1 MAVHA
6 LEKGAAGAPCFASAP
21 RKRGQVRKSFPR
33 KGWHARFQFSED
45 RKKVA
50 FHGPLRLLRE
60 EAEADR
66 QFVDASIARESSY
79 SSAEVAKRVLQSLSL
94 QSLSDD
100 PGSASS
106 AASACSASIVP
117 VFAPGLL
124 QKMTKLQLRQLAT
137 ITPGFQRNKKTVAG
151 KWIPK
156 TSQEI
161 AAGLLALPASAS
173 TQALPGLRVVRKRP
187 ASSVPRTRKALNT

>member
-1 MAVHA
+1 
-6 LEKGAAGAPCFASAP
+6 
-21 RKRGQVRKSFPR
+21 
-33 KGWHARFQFSED
+33 
-45 RKKVA
+45 
-50 FHGPLRLLRE
+50 
-60 EAEADR
+60 
-66 QFVDASIARESSY
+66 
-79 SSAEVAKRVLQSLSL
+79 VL
-94 QSLSDD
+94 
-100 PGSASS
+100 
-106 AASACSASIVP
+106 
-117 VFAPGLL
+117 APGLL

-137 ITPGFQRNKKTVAG
+137 ITPGFQRDKKTVAG

>member
-1 MAVHA
+1 MRGSNLART
-6 LEKGAAGAPCFASAP
+6 EKRLHSMGLAGYF
-21 RKRGQVRKSFPR
+21 V
-33 KGWHARFQFSED
+33 
-45 RKKVA
+45 KKPKQTVN
-50 FHGPLRLLRE
+50 LLK
-60 EAEADR
+60 
-66 QFVDASIARESSY
+66 FVDASIARESSH
-79 SSAEVAKRVLQSLSL
+79 SSAEVAKRVLQSLS
-94 QSLSDD
+94 DG

-117 VFAPGLL
+117 VLAPGLL

-137 ITPGFQRNKKTVAG
+137 ITPDFQPDKKTVAG

-187 ASSVPRTRKALNT
+187 ASSVPQTRKALNTKGGGPATRDVAKGYHPASHASL

>member
-1 MAVHA
+1 MLWKKALLARHA
-6 LEKGAAGAPCFASAP
+6 LQARLGSGAKLENPS
-21 RKRGQVRKSFPR
+21 RGKVGMRGSNL
-33 KGWHARFQFSED
+33 ARTET
-45 RKKVA
+45 KIA

-117 VFAPGLL
+117 VLAPGLL